1 MSNGFERFT
10 YTAHA
15 EARLTE
21 RGISKAELEAALAT
35 ATTIYPSRGAFI
47 AEVAI
52 PRRDRLAL
60 KIVYSLPHP
69 QRPHVI
75 TIHHILRK
83 RTRL

>member
-1 MSNGFERFT
+1 MSNGFKRFT

-21 RGISKAELEAALAT
+21 RGVSKAELEAALEIAT
-35 ATTIYPSRGAFI
+35 AIYPSRGAFV

-52 PRRDRLAL
+52 PGKDRLAL
-60 KIVYSLPHP
+60 KVVFSLPHP

-75 TIHHILRK
+75 TIHHISRK